1 MEPSD
6 KKSAK
11 TARLPPE
18 GSGQTPARETVA
30 LEKLV
35 TDAGTQV
42 RAEISEYIVGE
53 YLDAIGEGARFPP
66 VVVFRGKG
74 ADVLADGF
82 HRVRAYQQAGRSEI
96 EADVYQGNWD
106 DALWF
111 ALGGNRAHGQRL
123 SGEDKQR
130 AIEIAYRTWPEVSQ
144 VRISAQVGCS
154 QQYVSKVRAQLKPS
168 GPSRYNMRIDGLEFA
183 ARIVDLHLPVDT
195 ALRAIDVGGPRRHF
209 VVQRPEVADAAPAH
223 ALARHRAQ
231 FVLRDVQ
238 PAPVFRRVAELDAT
252 NQFPCPGRLEH
263 FVEGSLGVRVEV
275 VAHQDDLRAV
285 GVASFQQAGDLQ
297 RPVHLRTPRPG
308 RRLPPTRQRFAEQ
321 EDRGRAGPFVLVVDT
336 PGTVLRGRHRRAGF
350 LDQLHRLL
358 VHAHDGTIRIVGFLI
373 QIQDLF
379 HVRHELGIGLRRDH
393 PVLDPPLGHPVFFSV
408 RRMVSW
414 LIDSTTANST
424 TRRASRRNDQFA

>member
-144 VRISAQVGCS
+144 TRMAAHVGCS
-154 QQYVSKVRAQLKPS
+154 QPYVGRVRAQLKPRFKLPDRVVGS
-168 GPSRYNMRIDGLEFA
+168 DGRERPATRPSTSRQG
-183 ARIVDLHLPVDT
+183 ARAEDN
-195 ALRAIDVGGPRRHF
+195 
-209 VVQRPEVADAAPAH
+209 AAPATQNQRPSKGSDSPEQTVSTDGGTYPAERNRRDSRPEEGIEPATETPDEEH
-223 ALARHRAQ
+223 QTEDAATPKSPSAKRNKNDKPSRGARERSNRIVAIVASDAQ
-231 FVLRDVQ
+231 NLTAQEELIDFRVLDREKLPEWIADLKNAQ
-238 PAPVFRRVAELDAT
+238 QNL
-252 NQFPCPGRLEH
+252 GRLI
-263 FVEGSLGVRVEV
+263 
-275 VAHQDDLRAV
+275 
-285 GVASFQQAGDLQ
+285 
-297 RPVHLRTPRPG
+297 
-308 RRLPPTRQRFAEQ
+308 RRLQKEMT
-321 EDRGRAGPFVLVVDT
+321 
-336 PGTVLRGRHRRAGF
+336 
-350 LDQLHRLL
+350 
-358 VHAHDGTIRIVGFLI
+358 DGS
-373 QIQDLF
+373 
-379 HVRHELGIGLRRDH
+379 
-393 PVLDPPLGHPVFFSV
+393 DP
-408 RRMVSW
+408 
-414 LIDSTTANST
+414 STA
-424 TRRASRRNDQFA
+424 